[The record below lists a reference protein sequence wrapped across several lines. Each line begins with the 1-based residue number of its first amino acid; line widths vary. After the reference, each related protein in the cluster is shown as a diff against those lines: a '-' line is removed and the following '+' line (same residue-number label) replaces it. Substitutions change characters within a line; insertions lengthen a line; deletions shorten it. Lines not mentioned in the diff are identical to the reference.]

1 MEASRNQGN
10 AGRVR
15 SGIVIGGGGGSGGA
29 GAVSEVTRERD
40 TQGAGTSTSVNPTRA
55 AAARPTQANQV
66 LLSHPV
72 HIRQWH
78 VIPSGIL
85 AVL

>member
-55 AAARPTQANQV
+55 AAARPTQANQGLYPV
-66 LLSHPV
+66 LPRFV
-72 HIRQWH
+72 A
-78 VIPSGIL
+78 IL
-85 AVL
+85 CAGADV